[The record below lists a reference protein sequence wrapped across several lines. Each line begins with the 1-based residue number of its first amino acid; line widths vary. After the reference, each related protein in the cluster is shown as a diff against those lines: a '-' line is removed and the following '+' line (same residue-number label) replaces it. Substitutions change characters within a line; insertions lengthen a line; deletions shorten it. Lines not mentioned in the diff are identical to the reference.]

1 MFELP
6 EDADTLLEFELV
18 APFDDELA
26 FEPEDVPVDAELPVP
41 EVDELLAPDAPEAEE
56 DEESSSSADA
66 PTLETTSTSSS
77 VEMASFGETTAR
89 RDVSPCCASTF
100 TTVPMISP
108 RA

>member
-1 MFELP
+1 MFELFDEAVP
-6 EDADTLLEFELV
+6 LLELEPEFEFADVELFELDELEDA
-18 APFDDELA
+18 
-26 FEPEDVPVDAELPVP
+26 
-41 EVDELLAPDAPEAEE
+41 VDELELDV
-56 DEESSSSADA
+56 DESSLSSASE